1 MKFGFVSMPVAGH
14 LNPMTALARK
24 LQSRRNEV
32 VFFGVPDV
40 EPIVRAANLNF
51 VPFCEKEY
59 PVGSMTEIYGHVA
72 KLHGEDVLR
81 CHVGEIAPAFLKTAL
96 GCFPK
101 KLAASGVEGMV
112 LDMGH
117 TFLLLVPL
125 SLGLPYVH
133 ISNSLHIDLSGATPA
148 CIFSWPYENTPEAF
162 AKNIEGLKK
171 IGGYCAQILA
181 AARPYAEKVGLQIDW
196 NNPSATNSK
205 LAVITRTPKE
215 FDFPI
220 SNWPPQFHY
229 AGPFHDD
236 EGRAQVAFPWEKLTG
251 APLTYASLGTLVN
264 GMEHLY
270 RANLEAVGRF
280 PETQV
285 VLSVGT
291 NIDPDDLRPIPSNA
305 IIVSTAPQIELLKRA
320 SLCISHAGLNTVLEA
335 LAQGVPIVAI
345 PIAFDQ
351 PGVPARVAYHGVGE
365 LVEIGELTAERLSQL
380 IGRVRQNPSYRDKAR
395 YFQKVIAQTQ
405 GLDLA
410 ADVIER
416 AFKKNQIVDS
426 ARPPAA

>member
-1 MKFGFVSMPVAGH
+1 
-14 LNPMTALARK
+14 
-24 LQSRRNEV
+24 
-32 VFFGVPDV
+32 
-40 EPIVRAANLNF
+40 
-51 VPFCEKEY
+51 
-59 PVGSMTEIYGHVA
+59 MTEIYGRVA

-81 CHVGEIAPAFLKTAL
+81 CHVEEIAPAFLKTAL

-101 KLAASGVEGMV
+101 KVAAAGVEAMV
-112 LDMGH
+112 RDMGR
-117 TFLLLVPL
+117 TFIHLVPL
-125 SLGLPYVH
+125 SLGIPYVH
-133 ISNSLHIDLSGATPA
+133 ISNSLHIDPSGATPA

-162 AKNIEGLKK
+162 AKYIEGLKK
-171 IGGYCAQILA
+171 IGGYFAQILA

-205 LAVITRTPKE
+205 LAVITQTPKE

-236 EGRAQVAFPWEKLTG
+236 EGREQVPFPWEKLSG
-251 APLTYASLGTLVN
+251 APLIYASLGTLVN
-264 GMEHLY
+264 GIEHVY
-270 RANLEAVGRF
+270 RAILEAVGRF

-285 VLSVGT
+285 VLSVGKS
-291 NIDPDDLRPIPSNA
+291 IDPDDLRPIPSNV

-320 SLCISHAGLNTVLEA
+320 SLCITHAGLNTALEA

-345 PIAFDQ
+345 PIGFDQ
-351 PGVPARVAYHGVGE
+351 PGVAARIAYHRVGE
-365 LVEIGELTAERLSQL
+365 FVEIGDLTAERLAQL
-380 IGRVRQNPSYRDKAR
+380 IQRVRQNPSYRDKAR
-395 YFQKVIAQTQ
+395 YFQKVIARTQ

-416 AFKKNQIVDS
+416 AFKKNHVGHSSGQ
-426 ARPPAA
+426 RAALSRT

>member
-1 MKFGFVSMPVAGH
+1 MKIGFVSLPVAGH

-24 LQSRRNEV
+24 LQSRGNEV

-40 EPIVRAANLNF
+40 EPIVRTANLNF
-51 VPFCEKEY
+51 VPYCEKEY
-59 PVGSMTEIYGHVA
+59 PVGSMTEMYGRVA

-81 CHVGEIAPAFLKTAL
+81 RHVEEIAPAFLKTAL

-101 KLAASGVEGMV
+101 KLAASGVEAMV

-117 TFLLLVPL
+117 TFLQLVPL
-125 SLGLPYVH
+125 SLGIPYVH
-133 ISNSLHIDLSGATPA
+133 ISNSLHIDPSGATPA

-171 IGGYCAQILA
+171 IGGYFAQILA

-205 LAVITRTPKE
+205 LAVITQTPKE

-236 EGRAQVAFPWEKLTG
+236 EGREQVDFPWGKLTG
-251 APLTYASLGTLVN
+251 APLIYASLGTLVN
-264 GMEHLY
+264 GMEHVN
-270 RANLEAVGRF
+270 RSILEAVGRF
-280 PETQV
+280 PESQV
-285 VLSVGT
+285 VFSVGR

-320 SLCISHAGLNTVLEA
+320 SLCITHAGLNTVLEA

-351 PGVPARVAYHGVGE
+351 PGVAARVAYHGVGE
-365 LVEIGELTAERLSQL
+365 FVEVGDLTAEHLSDL
-380 IGRVRQNPSYRDKAR
+380 IQRVQANPSYRDRAR
-395 YFQKVIAQTQ
+395 YFQRVISKTR
-405 GLDLA
+405 GLDVA
-410 ADVIER
+410 ADIIEQ
-416 AFKKNQIVDS
+416 AFHKYQTVTTCES
-426 ARPPAA
+426 H

>member
-1 MKFGFVSMPVAGH
+1 MKFGFASLPVAGH

-24 LQSRRNEV
+24 LQSRGNEV

-81 CHVGEIAPAFLKTAL
+81 CHVEEIAPAFLKTAL

-101 KLAASGVEGMV
+101 KLAASGVEAMV

-117 TFLLLVPL
+117 TFLQLVPL
-125 SLGLPYVH
+125 SLGIPYVH

-205 LAVITRTPKE
+205 LAVITQTPKE

-229 AGPFHDD
+229 AGPFHDH
-236 EGRAQVAFPWEKLTG
+236 EGREQVPFPWEKLTG
-251 APLTYASLGTLVN
+251 KPLIYASLGTLVN
-264 GMEHLY
+264 GLDHVY
-270 RANLEAVGRF
+270 KIILETVGKL
-280 PETQV
+280 PEIQV
-285 VLSVGT
+285 VLSAGKNVK
-291 NIDPDDLRPIPSNA
+291 PEDLGSVPSNT
-305 IIVSTAPQIELLKRA
+305 ILVRSAPQIELLKRA
-320 SLCISHAGLNTVLEA
+320 TLCITHAGLNTTLEA
-335 LAQGVPIVAI
+335 LGQGVPMVAI
-345 PIAFDQ
+345 PIGYDQ
-351 PGVPARVAYHGVGE
+351 PGVAARIAYHGVGE
-365 LVEIGELTAERLSQL
+365 FVEVGDLTAERLSDL
-380 IGRVRQNPSYRDKAR
+380 IQRVQANPSYRERGR
-395 YFQKVIAQTQ
+395 YFQKVIAETR
-405 GLDLA
+405 GLEVA
-410 ADVIER
+410 ADRIEQ
-416 AFKKNQIVDS
+416 AVQMNAVLTAK
-426 ARPPAA
+426 